1 MTAQGNRNRH
11 IINWINNINKNV
23 RKMLNAAILDGNSQR
38 KLTIFFFTSTSAS
51 VLGMAVKIRD
61 VLTHGFYHFTSFL
74 TWLSEDIWVS
84 YSHSSCE
91 VVPSVLRFKLPRDKL
106 RLLSLKRQIKIKTY
120 TGLQRTAL
128 IFHDLD
134 RDSVWIWITKMD
146 SRTGKGKRIW
156 PETPFWLVH
165 ARWDAAEHERS
176 GYLRSPSHQS
186 VLGHPKMWI

>member
-1 MTAQGNRNRH
+1 MYS
-11 IINWINNINKNV
+11 IV
-23 RKMLNAAILDGNSQR
+23 LLNAAILDGNSQR
-38 KLTIFFFTSTSAS
+38 KLTIVFFFTSTSTS

-84 YSHSSCE
+84 YSHSSRE

-106 RLLSLKRQIKIKTY
+106 RLLSLKRQIKIKTF

-128 IFHDLD
+128 TFHDLD
-134 RDSVWIWITKMD
+134 RDRYNNMYSIIKWITKMD

-165 ARWDAAEHERS
+165 VQWDAAKHERS